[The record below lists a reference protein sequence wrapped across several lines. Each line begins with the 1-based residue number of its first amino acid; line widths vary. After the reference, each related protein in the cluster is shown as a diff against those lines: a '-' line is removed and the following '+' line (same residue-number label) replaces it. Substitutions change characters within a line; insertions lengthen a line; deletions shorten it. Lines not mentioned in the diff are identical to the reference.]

1 MNSNLH
7 INRLISIVACITLVF
22 GLLVMPVDKVQAEGT
37 VSLDTLG
44 AAYTQ
49 DFNTLAITGTTNT
62 NLPPGWFLYETGTSS
77 LNNGSYGAG
86 TGSNNAGDTYSFG
99 AAGNIE
105 RAFGG
110 LLSGTL
116 NPTIG
121 AQFTNNTGGIIT
133 SLDIG
138 YIGEQW
144 RLGYSGRTENDR
156 LDFQYSLDAASL
168 STGTWTDFDAL
179 DFVAPVST
187 GTVGVKNGN
196 SIEFRTALSSTI
208 TGLTIPVGTTFWI
221 RWKDFNAYSSD
232 DGLAVDDLTL
242 TANGYIPV
250 VDPAPTVSSTIPGNG
265 AVNIPINQNISL
277 TFSEDVNVTGD
288 WFDLSC
294 STSGDHTA
302 IVSGGPT
309 TFVLNPSTDLAFAE
323 TCTLTIYAAQVADAD
338 TNDPPDNMAADQ
350 SFSFTTMD
358 DVCSLSYTPAFSIQ
372 GSGLTSPMSG
382 TTVTTQGVVVG
393 DYEGPGY
400 GGFYLQ
406 EMTGDGDPATSD
418 AIFIYHGYTL
428 NTVNVGD
435 VVRVTGKVSEYYS
448 QTQVSATS
456 PTSVVYCGTGTV
468 APTDV
473 TLPFT
478 SATQPEQY
486 EGMLVRLPQTM
497 YVTEHYELG
506 RYGDVL
512 VSANGRLQ
520 QPTNVEEPGEA
531 ALALQAAND
540 LNQIV
545 IEDAKTGQNADPIV
559 LAREGLPLSASNT
572 LRGGDTATGI
582 VGVLN
587 YTYSKYRVRPMYAL
601 GGYVNFEPTNL
612 RPEAAPELAEGSRL
626 RVAGMNLLNFFNT
639 FTGCTEGVDGVPTD
653 CRGAENQVE
662 YDRQLPKT
670 VAAIIGTN
678 ADVIGL
684 VELENDG
691 YGPDSAIQA
700 LVDALNVATAPD
712 TYAFIDV
719 DAGTGQIN
727 ALGLDAIKVG
737 MIYRTASVIPVGTTA
752 ALNSVEFVNGGDSDI
767 RNRPALAQAF
777 QEISSGARFVAT
789 VNHLKSKGSACDS
802 PDALDGQGNCN
813 IVRTYAATLL
823 TEWLASDPTGI
834 NDPDAI
840 ILGDLNS
847 YAMEDPITA
856 IKAAG
861 FINLID
867 YMAGS
872 DAYSYVFDGQW
883 GYLDHALATENLTG
897 QVRGVADWHINAD
910 EPSVLDYNTN
920 YKTENL
926 IATLYAPDEF
936 RIADHDPVL
945 VDLELDN
952 VPPTLGELTVI
963 PDLLKINTA
972 VTASAS
978 FTDPGIFDTHTAW
991 IDWGDGATTE
1001 AAVSET
1007 NGSGT
1012 ATGTHNYTTPGVY
1025 RVMMVVY
1032 DNYDAA
1038 SNESIYEYVVVYD
1051 PEAGF
1056 VTGGGWID
1064 TPAGAYTAD
1073 PALEEKAKFEFAVRF
1088 KHGKKVQMDGDFLF
1102 QFDQTPFMLTS
1113 TSIDWLVIDQAAM
1126 TAQFKG
1132 QGMLNGS
1139 GNYHFWVWVTDGE
1152 TDTFRVKIWEENGD
1166 LLYDTF
1172 IELPLGGGSVIIH
1185 E

>member
-1 MNSNLH
+1 LH

-22 GLLVMPVDKVQAEGT
+22 GLLVMPVDKVQAVSPDIVISQVYGGGGNSGATLTNDFIELYNLGTTPVEVTGWTVQYASSTGYSWQKTVLSGSIEPGKYYLIQEAKGAGGT
-37 VSLDTLG
+37 VPLPTPNAIG
-44 AAYTQ
+44 
-49 DFNTLAITGTTNT
+49 AITMSATAGKVALVNNSTT
-62 NLPPGWFLYETGTSS
+62 LTGTCPTGLVDFVGFGSATNCS
-77 LNNGSYGAG
+77 EDAPTANLSNTTAALRKSGGAQDTDNNSA
-86 TGSNNAGDTYSFG
+86 DFM
-99 AAGNIE
+99 
-105 RAFGG
+105 
-110 LLSGTL
+110 
-116 NPTIG
+116 IG
-121 AQFTNNTGGIIT
+121 APNPRNTPPP
-133 SLDIG
+133 D
-138 YIGEQW
+138 
-144 RLGYSGRTENDR
+144 
-156 LDFQYSLDAASL
+156 
-168 STGTWTDFDAL
+168 
-179 DFVAPVST
+179 VS
-187 GTVGVKNGN
+187 
-196 SIEFRTALSSTI
+196 
-208 TGLTIPVGTTFWI
+208 
-221 RWKDFNAYSSD
+221 
-232 DGLAVDDLTL
+232 
-242 TANGYIPV
+242 
-250 VDPAPTVSSTIPGNG
+250 PTVASTVPING
-265 AVNIPINQNISL
+265 AVDFQVAANISV
-277 TFSEDVNVTGD
+277 TFSEPVNVAASWYSIT
-288 WFDLSC
+288 C
-294 STSGDHTA
+294 SISGTHDA
-302 IVSGGPT
+302 AVSGGPT
-309 TFVLNPSTDLAFAE
+309 TFTLDPAADFVADE
-323 TCTLTIYAAQVADAD
+323 TCSVTINAAAVTDQD
-338 TNDPPDNMAADQ
+338 TNDPPDTMTAD
-350 SFSFTTMD
+350 FTFGFTAFV
-358 DVCSLSYTPAFSIQ
+358 DVCSLSYTPAYSIQ
-372 GSGLTSPMSG
+372 GSGLTTPMSG

-418 AIFIYHGYTL
+418 AIFVYHGYTL

-435 VVRVTGKVSEYYS
+435 VVRVTGRVSEYYE

-456 PTSVVYCGTGTV
+456 PTSVVFCGTGTV
-468 APTDV
+468 VPTAV

-520 QPTNVEEPGEA
+520 QPTNVEEPGAA

-545 IEDAKTGQNADPIV
+545 IEDAKNGQNADPIV
-559 LAREGLPLSASNT
+559 LARQGLPLSASNT

-582 VGVLN
+582 VGMLN
-587 YTYSKYRVRPMYAL
+587 YTWDKYRVRPIYAL
-601 GGYVNFEPTNL
+601 GGYVYFEPTNP

-639 FTGCTEGVDGVPTD
+639 FTGCTEGVDGELTD

-700 LVDALNVATAPD
+700 LVDALNAATAPG

-719 DAGTGQIN
+719 DAGTGQVN

-737 MIYRTASVIPVGTTA
+737 MIYKPASVIPIGTTA

-777 QEISSGARFVAT
+777 QEISSGAQFVVS
-789 VNHLKSKGSACDS
+789 VNHLKSKGSACDI

-813 IVRTYAATLL
+813 IVRTNAATLL

-834 NDPDAI
+834 NDADAI

-861 FINLID
+861 YINLIEF
-867 YMAGS
+867 MVGE
-872 DAYSYVFDGQW
+872 DAYSYVYDGQW

-897 QVRGVADWHINAD
+897 QVRGVADWHINAV
-910 EPSVLDYNTN
+910 EPTVLDYNTN
-920 YKTENL
+920 YKTPNL
-926 IATLYAPDEF
+926 ITTLYAPDEF

-952 VPPTLGELTVI
+952 VPPTLGELTI
-963 PDLLKINTA
+963 APDLLIIDTE

-1001 AAVSET
+1001 ASVSET

-1012 ATGTHNYTTPGVY
+1012 ATGTHTYTAPGVY
-1025 RVMMVVY
+1025 WVKMVVY
-1032 DNYDAA
+1032 DNHDAA

-1064 TPAGAYTAD
+1064 TPSGSYTAD

-1088 KHGKKVQMDGDFLF
+1088 KRGKKIQMDGDFLF

-1113 TSIDWLVIDQAAM
+1113 TSIDWLVIDQDAM

-1132 QGMLNGS
+1132 QGMLNGT
-1139 GNYHFWVWVTDGE
+1139 GNYHFWVWVTDSE
-1152 TDTFRVKIWEENGD
+1152 IDTFRIKIWEENGD

-1172 IELPLGGGSVIIH
+1172 IKLPLRGGSVIIH

>member
-1 MNSNLH
+1 MNSNLR

-22 GLLVMPVDKVQAEGT
+22 GLLVMPVDKVQA
-37 VSLDTLG
+37 VSSSIVISQVYGGGGNAGATYTNDFIELYNLG
-44 AAYTQ
+44 ATTV
-49 DFNTLAITGTTNT
+49 DVTGWTVQ
-62 NLPPGWFLYETGTSS
+62 YASS
-77 LNNGSYGAG
+77 AG
-86 TGSNNAGDTYSFG
+86 YSWQKTV
-99 AAGNIE
+99 
-105 RAFGG
+105 
-110 LLSGTL
+110 LSGTIEPGKYYL
-116 NPTIG
+116 IQEAKGSGGTVPLPTPNATGTIAMSLSAGKVALVNNSTTLTGTCPTGLVDFVGFGTATNCSETAPTANLSNTTAALRKSDG
-121 AQFTNNTGGIIT
+121 AQDTDNN
-133 SLDIG
+133 S
-138 YIGEQW
+138 
-144 RLGYSGRTENDR
+144 
-156 LDFQYSLDAASL
+156 
-168 STGTWTDFDAL
+168 L
-179 DFVAPVST
+179 DFVIGAPNPRNT
-187 GTVGVKNGN
+187 PPP
-196 SIEFRTALSSTI
+196 E
-208 TGLTIPVGTTFWI
+208 
-221 RWKDFNAYSSD
+221 Y
-232 DGLAVDDLTL
+232 
-242 TANGYIPV
+242 
-250 VDPAPTVSSTIPGNG
+250 APTVASTDPVNG
-265 AVNIPINQNISL
+265 AADVSVGANINV
-277 TFSEDVNVTGD
+277 TFSEPVIVTAS
-288 WFDLSC
+288 WYSITC
-294 STSGDHTA
+294 STSGMHDA
-302 IVSGGPT
+302 AVSGGPT
-309 TFVLNPSTDLAFAE
+309 TFTLDPAADFVEGE
-323 TCTLTIYAAQVADAD
+323 TCSVTINAASVTDQDLS
-338 TNDPPDNMAADQ
+338 DPPDNMTADYT
-350 SFSFTTMD
+350 FGFTAFI

-435 VVRVTGKVSEYYS
+435 VVRVTGKVSEYYN

-587 YTYSKYRVRPMYAL
+587 YTYSKYRVRPIYAL

-639 FTGCTEGVDGVPTD
+639 FTGCTNGVDGDLTG

-700 LVDALNVATAPD
+700 LVDALNVATAPG

-777 QEISSGARFVAT
+777 HEISSGAQFVVT

-813 IVRTYAATLL
+813 IVRTNAATLL

-861 FINLID
+861 YINLIEF
-867 YMAGS
+867 MVGE

-963 PDLLKINTA
+963 PDLLMINTE

-978 FTDPGIFDTHTAW
+978 FTDPGIFDTHTAR

-1007 NGSGT
+1007 DGSGT
-1012 ATGTHNYTTPGVY
+1012 ATGTHTYTTPGVY

-1032 DNYDAA
+1032 DNYNAA

-1102 QFDQTPFMLTS
+1102 QFDQTPFILSNTR
-1113 TSIDWLVIDQAAM
+1113 IDWLVIDQAAM

-1152 TDTFRVKIWEENGD
+1152 IDTIRIKIWEENGD

-1172 IELPLGGGSVIIH
+1172 IELPLGGGSIIIH

>member
-1 MNSNLH
+1 GTVNSNLR

-22 GLLVMPVDKVQAEGT
+22 GLLVLPVDKVQAEGT

-187 GTVGVKNGN
+187 GTVGAKNGN
-196 SIEFRTALSSTI
+196 SIEFRTALSSNI

-242 TANGYIPV
+242 TANSYIPV
-250 VDPAPTVSSTIPGNG
+250 VDPTPTVSSTIPGNG

-294 STSGDHTA
+294 LTSGDHTA

-323 TCTLTIYAAQVADAD
+323 TCTLTIHAAQVADAD
-338 TNDPPDNMAADQ
+338 SNDPPDNMAADQ

-358 DVCSLSYTPAFSIQ
+358 DVCSLGYTPAFSIQ

-486 EGMLVRLPQTM
+486 EGMLVRLSQTM

-572 LRGGDTATGI
+572 LRGGDTATGL

-587 YTYSKYRVRPMYAL
+587 YTYSKYRVRPIYAL

-639 FTGCTEGVDGVPTD
+639 FTGCTNGVDGDLTG

-670 VAAIIGTN
+670 VAAIVGTN

-700 LVDALNVATAPD
+700 LVDALNAATAPD

-767 RNRPALAQAF
+767 RNRPA
-777 QEISSGARFVAT
+777 
-789 VNHLKSKGSACDS
+789 
-802 PDALDGQGNCN
+802 
-813 IVRTYAATLL
+813 
-823 TEWLASDPTGI
+823 
-834 NDPDAI
+834 
-840 ILGDLNS
+840 
-847 YAMEDPITA
+847 
-856 IKAAG
+856 
-861 FINLID
+861 
-867 YMAGS
+867 
-872 DAYSYVFDGQW
+872 
-883 GYLDHALATENLTG
+883 
-897 QVRGVADWHINAD
+897 
-910 EPSVLDYNTN
+910 
-920 YKTENL
+920 
-926 IATLYAPDEF
+926 
-936 RIADHDPVL
+936 
-945 VDLELDN
+945 
-952 VPPTLGELTVI
+952 
-963 PDLLKINTA
+963 
-972 VTASAS
+972 
-978 FTDPGIFDTHTAW
+978 
-991 IDWGDGATTE
+991 
-1001 AAVSET
+1001 
-1007 NGSGT
+1007 
-1012 ATGTHNYTTPGVY
+1012 
-1025 RVMMVVY
+1025 
-1032 DNYDAA
+1032 
-1038 SNESIYEYVVVYD
+1038 
-1051 PEAGF
+1051 
-1056 VTGGGWID
+1056 
-1064 TPAGAYTAD
+1064 
-1073 PALEEKAKFEFAVRF
+1073 
-1088 KHGKKVQMDGDFLF
+1088 
-1102 QFDQTPFMLTS
+1102 
-1113 TSIDWLVIDQAAM
+1113 
-1126 TAQFKG
+1126 
-1132 QGMLNGS
+1132 
-1139 GNYHFWVWVTDGE
+1139 
-1152 TDTFRVKIWEENGD
+1152 
-1166 LLYDTF
+1166 
-1172 IELPLGGGSVIIH
+1172 
-1185 E
+1185 

>member
-1 MNSNLH
+1 MNSNLR

-22 GLLVMPVDKVQAEGT
+22 GLLVMPVEKVQAEGT
-37 VSLDTLG
+37 VSLGTLG

-49 DFNTLAITGTTNT
+49 DFNTLAITGTTNS

-77 LNNGSYGAG
+77 LNNGAYGAG

-138 YIGEQW
+138 YTGEQW
-144 RLGYSGRTENDR
+144 RLGYSGRTVNDR
-156 LDFQYSLDAASL
+156 LDFQYSLDATSL
-168 STGTWTDFDAL
+168 STGVWTDFDSL
-179 DFVAPVST
+179 DFIAPINTS
-187 GTVGVKNGN
+187 TVGAKDGN
-196 SIEFRTALSSTI
+196 TADFRTTLSGSI
-208 TGLTIPVGTTFWI
+208 SELNIPVGTTFWI

-250 VDPAPTVSSTIPGNG
+250 VDPAPAVSSTIPGNG

-309 TFVLNPSTDLAFAE
+309 TFVLNPSADLAFAE
-323 TCTLTIYAAQVADAD
+323 TCTLTIYATQVADAD
-338 TNDPPDNMAADQ
+338 SNDPPDNLAVDAT
-350 SFSFTTMD
+350 FSFTTMD
-358 DVCSLSYTPAFSIQ
+358 DVCSLSYTPAYSIQ
-372 GSGLTSPMSG
+372 GVGLESPMKG

-418 AIFIYHGYTL
+418 AIFVYHGYTL
-428 NTVNVGD
+428 DTVNVGD
-435 VVRVTGKVSEYYS
+435 VVRVTGKVSEYYN

-468 APTDV
+468 APTDI

-486 EGMLVRLPQTM
+486 EGMLLRLPQTM

-559 LAREGLPLSASNT
+559 LARQGLPLSASNT

-587 YTYSKYRVRPMYAL
+587 YTYSKYRVRPIYAL
-601 GGYVNFEPTNL
+601 GGYVYFEPTNP

-639 FTGCTEGVDGVPTD
+639 FTGCTEGVDGELTD

-700 LVDALNVATAPD
+700 LVDALNAATAPG

-719 DAGTGQIN
+719 DAGTGQVN

-737 MIYRTASVIPVGTTA
+737 MIYKPASVIPIGTTA

-777 QEISSGARFVAT
+777 QEISSGAQFVVS
-789 VNHLKSKGSACDS
+789 VNHLKSKGSACDI

-813 IVRTYAATLL
+813 IVRTNAATLL

-834 NDPDAI
+834 NDADAI

-861 FINLID
+861 YINLIEF
-867 YMAGS
+867 MVGE
-872 DAYSYVFDGQW
+872 DAYSYVYDGQW

-910 EPSVLDYNTN
+910 EPTVLDYNTN
-920 YKTENL
+920 YKTPNL
-926 IATLYAPDEF
+926 ITTLYAPDEF

-952 VPPTLGELTVI
+952 VPPTLGELTI
-963 PDLLKINTA
+963 APDLLIIDTE

-1001 AAVSET
+1001 ASVSET

-1012 ATGTHNYTTPGVY
+1012 ATGTHTYTAPGVY
-1025 RVMMVVY
+1025 WVKMVVY
-1032 DNYDAA
+1032 DNHDAA

-1064 TPAGAYTAD
+1064 TPSGSYTAD

-1088 KHGKKVQMDGDFLF
+1088 KRGKKIQMDGDFLF

-1113 TSIDWLVIDQAAM
+1113 TSIDWLVIDQDAM

-1132 QGMLNGS
+1132 QGMLNGT
-1139 GNYHFWVWVTDGE
+1139 GNYHFWVWVTDSE
-1152 TDTFRVKIWEENGD
+1152 IDTFRIKIWEENGD

-1172 IELPLGGGSVIIH
+1172 IKLPLGGGSVIIH